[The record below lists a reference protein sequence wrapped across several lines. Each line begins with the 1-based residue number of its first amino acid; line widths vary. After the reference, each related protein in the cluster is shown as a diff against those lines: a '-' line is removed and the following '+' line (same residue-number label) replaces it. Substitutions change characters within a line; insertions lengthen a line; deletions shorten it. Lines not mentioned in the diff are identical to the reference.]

1 MEEKKKKRAGRNEIT
16 RERVISSAFTEL
28 KENGWENW
36 NARKIAKRAGC
47 STMPLFRLFK
57 NMDEIRNAVISECL
71 KTYEK

>member
-36 NARKIAKRAGC
+36 NARKIAKRALRCRFSG
-47 STMPLFRLFK
+47 
-57 NMDEIRNAVISECL
+57 CL
-71 KTYEK
+71 KIWTKSETP